1 MERLIL
7 TAWVEQVDVDP
18 DTILDENP
26 DAILDENLDPI
37 LDEKPDENRDAKP
50 DENLEENSNTPSP
63 LPDANPD
70 VDADVRFV
78 ARVDGIDL
86 WGAGDSPDVARE
98 QLIQAMLDWISLRDC
113 TDSMAGV
120 LAEAG
125 FPEIDDETELQLEF
139 ADSFADL
146 SADSP
151 QNPGL
156 YDPN

>member
-26 DAILDENLDPI
+26 DAILKENL
-37 LDEKPDENRDAKP
+37 DAKP
-50 DENLEENSNTPSP
+50 DENLEENSDTPSP

-139 ADSFADL
+139 ADSLADL

>member
-26 DAILDENLDPI
+26 DAILDENLDPT
-37 LDEKPDENRDAKP
+37 LDEKPDENL
-50 DENLEENSNTPSP
+50 DENSDTPSP

-139 ADSFADL
+139 ADSLADL